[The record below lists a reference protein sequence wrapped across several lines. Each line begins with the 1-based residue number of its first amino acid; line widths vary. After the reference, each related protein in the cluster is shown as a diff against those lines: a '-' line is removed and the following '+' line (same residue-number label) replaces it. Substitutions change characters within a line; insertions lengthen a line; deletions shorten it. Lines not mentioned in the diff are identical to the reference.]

1 MKKIRVSH
9 VMLITLGTL
18 TLLLCVGL
26 VCYSIVSPLLML
38 KKGFEKTIYS
48 DAFGCSLSINGTEY
62 SGTIST
68 AYDSLTVFTE
78 LSDHEIAFRAKDGE
92 LEFAYHIKL
101 LDMWVN
107 AELPD
112 KYAKLNETITASDIN
127 TALLK
132 LAIKLFL
139 DIDVNALPKIDYKS
153 AIESR
158 IRSFSFIRGTLGMGS
173 KRKDGSNVISMD
185 MNLERLLLELI
196 SERKDEFK
204 SEEEY
209 ESAKADCTAAVKAS
223 GNSSLKATVT
233 INDNDEMTKLELY
246 APGTDK
252 AVSLSFYEIGTAK
265 IPNAF
270 D

>member
-18 TLLLCVGL
+18 TLFLCVGL
-26 VCYSIVSPLLML
+26 VCYSIVSPLLKL
-38 KKGFEKTIYS
+38 KKGFKNTIYS
-48 DAFGCSLSINGTEY
+48 EAFGCTLRINGTEY
-62 SGTIST
+62 SGIIST
-68 AYDSLTVFTE
+68 AHGSLTVFTE
-78 LSDHEIAFRAKDGE
+78 LSDHEIAVRAANGE

-107 AELPD
+107 AELPE
-112 KYAKLNETITASDIN
+112 KYAKLNEIITSSDIN
-127 TALLK
+127 SVLLK
-132 LAIKLFL
+132 LVIKLFL
-139 DIDVNALPKIDYKS
+139 DIDVNALPKIDYKG
-153 AIESR
+153 ALESR
-158 IRSFSFIRGTLGMGS
+158 IRSFSFLRGTLGMDS
-173 KRKDGSNVISMD
+173 NRKDGSNIISMD
-185 MNLERLLLELI
+185 INLERLLLELI

-223 GNSSLKATVT
+223 GNSSLKVVVT
-233 INDNDEMTKLELY
+233 INDNDEMTGLELY
-246 APGTDK
+246 ASDTDK
-252 AVSLSFYEIGTAK
+252 AINLSFNEIGTAQ

>member
-18 TLLLCVGL
+18 TLFLCVGL
-26 VCYSIVSPLLML
+26 VCYSIVSPLLKL
-38 KKGFEKTIYS
+38 KKGFENTIYS
-48 DAFGCSLSINGTEY
+48 DAFGCTLSINGTEY
-62 SGTIST
+62 SGVIST
-68 AYDSLTVFTE
+68 AHDSIMVFTE
-78 LSDHEIAFRAKDGE
+78 LSDHEIAFRTGNGE
-92 LEFAYHIKL
+92 IEFAYHIKL

-107 AELPD
+107 AQLPD
-112 KYAKLNETITASDIN
+112 KYAKLNEIITSSDIN

-132 LAIKLFL
+132 LVIKLFL
-139 DIDVNALPKIDYKS
+139 NIDVSDLPKIDYMG
-153 AIESR
+153 ALESR
-158 IRSFSFIRGTLGMGS
+158 IRSFSFLRGTLGMS
-173 KRKDGSNVISMD
+173 SNRKDGSNIISMD
-185 MNLERLLLELI
+185 INLERLLLELI

-209 ESAKADCTAAVKAS
+209 ESAKADCKAAVKAS
-223 GNSSLKATVT
+223 GNDSLKATVT

-252 AVSLSFYEIGTAK
+252 AVSLSFYEIGTAQ